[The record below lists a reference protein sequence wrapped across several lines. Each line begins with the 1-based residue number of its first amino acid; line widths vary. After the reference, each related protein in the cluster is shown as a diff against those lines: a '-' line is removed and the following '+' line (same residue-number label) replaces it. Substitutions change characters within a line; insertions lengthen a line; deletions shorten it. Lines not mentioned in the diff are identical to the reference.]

1 LKKLEDRYPK
11 KIDCKGQEIELQL
24 APSLETEELQA
35 FTAALPE
42 RDLLFLSRDIREP
55 KVLKAWSNSLESGD
69 IVTVSAHRDGQ
80 IIGTTAVV
88 TDKLSWSA
96 HVGELRILVHP
107 DARDIGLGRELIQES
122 FLIGLSLGLEKIT
135 VRMLL
140 DQEAAINVLE
150 EMGFR
155 SEALFR
161 DHVKDPSGEKH
172 DLLIM
177 SHDVAGVSGMMQ
189 AYGIDEAL

>member
-1 LKKLEDRYPK
+1 MKKLEDRYPK

-24 APSLETEELQA
+24 APSLETEDLQA

-88 TDKLSWSA
+88 IDKHSWSA

-107 DARDIGLGRELIQES
+107 DTRDIGLGRELIQES
-122 FLIGLSLGLEKIT
+122 FLIGRYSRK
-135 VRMLL
+135 VQR
-140 DQEAAINVLE
+140 
-150 EMGFR
+150 
-155 SEALFR
+155 
-161 DHVKDPSGEKH
+161 
-172 DLLIM
+172 
-177 SHDVAGVSGMMQ
+177 
-189 AYGIDEAL
+189 